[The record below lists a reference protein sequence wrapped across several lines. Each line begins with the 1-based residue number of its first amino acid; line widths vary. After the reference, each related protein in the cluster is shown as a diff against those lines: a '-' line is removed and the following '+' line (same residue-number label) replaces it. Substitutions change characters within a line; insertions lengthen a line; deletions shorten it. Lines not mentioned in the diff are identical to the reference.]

1 MMMGVE
7 RQLAPLERVASELAE
22 IQEFAPV
29 VEVRDIGVARNR
41 LVLGV
46 RGGQPR
52 RGSLPGVGARAR
64 GQTTRRHRG

>member
-29 VEVRDIGVARNR
+29 VEVRDIGVAKNR
-41 LVLGV
+41 LVPGV
-46 RGGQPR
+46 R
-52 RGSLPGVGARAR
+52 GARAR
-64 GQTTRRHRG
+64 R